1 MDKKCSKCKEVKPLS
16 EFHKNNNKT
25 YSHDGRRAICK
36 KCHNIKCQ
44 EYRMRTKERFEEHYR
59 KYGKEYRNNPVV
71 RERNNKARREN
82 ASIKRR
88 TDPVFKLRERVSV
101 SIWKAL
107 RRNKGGKDGQS
118 VLQYLPYT
126 IEELKEHLEKQFQ
139 EGMTWDNHGVHGW
152 QIDHIIPQSKLL
164 YDSMVHLNFLKC
176 WALENLQPLWA
187 KDNLSKGTKIL

>member
-16 EFHKNNNKT
+16 EFHNNKT

-59 KYGKEYRNNPVV
+59 KHWKEYRNNPVV
-71 RERNNKARREN
+71 RERNNKARREY

-101 SIWKAL
+101 SIWSAL

-126 IEELKEHLEKQFQ
+126 IEELKEHLESMWLP
-139 EGMTWDNHGVHGW
+139 GMTWDNYSQWH
-152 QIDHIIPQSKLL
+152 IDHIIPQSKLL
-164 YDSMVHLNFLKC
+164 YDSMVHPNFLKC

-187 KDNLSKGTKIL
+187 IDNLRKSNKIL